1 MSGEIKKIKK
11 EREGIPTDIDI
22 EIASPK
28 ARAVLLA
35 VVVLLILTFTVYQVY
50 MVKGSHVNMKTQTAM
65 YQTVTRSV
73 PANGF
78 VLREEQYVG
87 NPHSG
92 TVMPAVSN
100 GTKVAAGDTVS
111 KIFSSDEAAAA
122 AARLEELDED
132 IEFYHTVISASTGV
146 QPADLEL
153 YKQNVVDALID
164 LTDAAQAGD
173 LTRFG
178 ALSRELR
185 GAMTKKQI
193 SYGNQVDVSDKLAD
207 LLSER
212 SALQHQVS
220 EYASVTAEA
229 AGFYVATSDGFE
241 NAVPFEDVPSL
252 MAEDV
257 DRLTGMEPSAVPR
270 GTVGKL
276 VTNFG
281 WYLVCNVKAREIDGI
296 QSGKNVDVIFPDAGV
311 GTVSMYVAAI
321 NAEKNR
327 DYVTLILK
335 SNKMNAAV
343 ASLRKETVKVCV
355 EKYEGFVVE
364 PKAVRTVDGVTGV
377 YVRLGNIVRFRKIDI
392 GYSDDSMI
400 LATVPDG
407 ESGYLKQYDEIIIEG
422 TDLYD
427 GKNID

>member
-1 MSGEIKKIKK
+1 MSEEIKTLKK
-11 EREGIPTDIDI
+11 KKEGIPTDIDI

-50 MVKGSHVNMKTQTAM
+50 IVNGSHVNMKTQTAL

-73 PANGF
+73 TANGF
-78 VLREEQYVG
+78 VLREEQYVR
-87 NPHSG
+87 NPYPG
-92 TVMPAVSN
+92 TVVPAVSN

-111 KIFSSDEAAAA
+111 KIFSSEAAATA
-122 AARLEELDED
+122 AARLDELDES

-153 YKQNVVDALID
+153 YKQNVVEALID
-164 LTDAAQAGD
+164 LTDAVDEGD

-178 ALSRELR
+178 TLSRELR

-193 SYGNQVDVSDKLAD
+193 SYGNQVDVSDKLAE

-212 SALQHQVS
+212 SSLQHQLS
-220 EYASVTAEA
+220 DYSSVTAEA

-241 NAVPFEDVPSL
+241 NAVPYEDAPTL
-252 MAEDV
+252 FTEDV
-257 DRLTGMEPSAVPR
+257 DRLNGLEPSPIPR
-270 GTVGKL
+270 DTVGKL
-276 VTNFG
+276 VTKFS
-281 WYLVCNVKAREIDGI
+281 WYLVCNVKTREIDGV
-296 QSGKNVDVIFPDAGV
+296 QSGGTVDVVFPDAGV
-311 GTVSMYVAAI
+311 GTVSMYVSAI
-321 NAEKNR
+321 NAEQNR
-327 DYVTLILK
+327 DHVTLVLK

-343 ASLRKETVKVCV
+343 ATLRRETVKICV
-355 EKYEGFVVE
+355 EKYNGFVVE
-364 PKAVRTVDGVTGV
+364 PKAVRTVDGQTGV
-377 YVRLGNIVRFRKIDI
+377 YVKLGNIVRFRRIDI